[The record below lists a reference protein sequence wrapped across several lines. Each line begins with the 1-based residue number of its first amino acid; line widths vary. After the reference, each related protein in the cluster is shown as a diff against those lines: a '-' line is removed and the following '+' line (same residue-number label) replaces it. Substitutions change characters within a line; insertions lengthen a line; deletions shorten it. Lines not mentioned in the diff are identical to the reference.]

1 MISVSLVDFY
11 ERFEDAMGKYKLD
24 DPYLAKV
31 FIIIPT
37 SCSFPQPGTQ
47 FEGEEHI
54 GPLEPVVLGFRKYFL
69 QLYRITTS
77 KGKVRCT
84 TGACKK

>member
-1 MISVSLVDFY
+1 MIKVLLIFHAGFR
-11 ERFEDAMGKYKLD
+11 ERFDEAMVKYKMD
-24 DPYLAKV
+24 CPYLAKV

-37 SCSFPQPGTQ
+37 SCSFPPPGSQ
-47 FEGEEHI
+47 FPGEEHI

-77 KGKVRCT
+77 KGKVR
-84 TGACKK
+84 